1 MIRILAFY
9 AGLLVVLVAMESPI
23 DRLADRYFWVHMLQH
38 ELLLMVAPPAG
49 AARQALSGRMAYG
62 FAAEAT
68 AGGANARHEHSLPGR
83 VASSR
88 RLANSS
94 GGLDH
99 VHGQLLSLARAL
111 RV

>member
-1 MIRILAFY
+1 
-9 AGLLVVLVAMESPI
+9 
-23 DRLADRYFWVHMLQH
+23 MLQH
-38 ELLLMVAPPAG
+38 ELLLMVAPPLVLLG
-49 AARQALSGRMAYG
+49 K
-62 FAAEAT
+62 
-68 AGGANARHEHSLPGR
+68 SLPVMWRAVSLPRRRQVAGVLVKSARWQSR

-88 RLANSS
+88 RLANSA